1 MDCQR
6 IDSILDEHGLAA
18 LSATERSEA
27 EGHLQRCRRCA
38 DAWVS
43 HEILAA
49 DRPGRPRQGLF
60 EELARVTASRGA
72 AVPVGRAASY
82 RSVWLVGAAAVLA
95 AAVLLV
101 WNAGEDSAPPISGP
115 EAAATQAEPQRA
127 PGTLLGAGSLI
138 SDSRFVA
145 GRDYERLPV
154 PVATESAEGRIEV
167 SEFFMFWCIHCF
179 EFEPQLQAWSEAK
192 PDYVDLVRVPALF
205 NATARLQAQAFYTA
219 EALGLTD
226 TIREPFY
233 EEIHV
238 RGNPLATKEDIG
250 KFFARFGVDE
260 QRFDQVFESFGV
272 RTKLQR
278 AEELN
283 RRYRV
288 SATPSIGVNGKYL
301 TNASMT
307 GSNETMLEVVDSLVQ
322 AEAQGLC
329 EGDGTEKCPF
339 R

>member
-6 IDSILDEHGLAA
+6 IDSILDEHGIAA
-18 LSATERSEA
+18 LSATERAEA
-27 EGHLQRCRRCA
+27 EGHLERCRRCA
-38 DAWVS
+38 DAWLS
-43 HEILAA
+43 HEMLAA
-49 DRPGRPRQGLF
+49 DRPGGPRQGLF
-60 EELARVTASRGA
+60 EDIARMTGSWA
-72 AVPVGRAASY
+72 AAPVGRAASY
-82 RSVWLVGAAAVLA
+82 RAAWLVGAAAVLV
-95 AAVLLV
+95 AAVLIA
-101 WNAGEDSAPPISGP
+101 WNAGEDRAPPASGP
-115 EAAATQAEPQRA
+115 SAAATQPETESAAGP
-127 PGTLLGAGSLI
+127 LLGVVNQI
-138 SDSRFVA
+138 SDRRFVA

-154 PVATESAEGRIEV
+154 PVATGSAQGRIEV

-179 EFEPQLQAWSEAK
+179 EFEPELQAWSEAK

-205 NATARLQAQAFYTA
+205 NVTARLQAQAFYTA

-250 KFFARFGVDE
+250 RFFARFGVDE
-260 QRFDQVFESFGV
+260 DRFDQVFESFGV
-272 RTKLQR
+272 RTKLER

-307 GSNETMLEVVDSLVQ
+307 GSNEAMLEVVDSLVQ
-322 AEAQGLC
+322 AEARGLC
-329 EGDGTEKCPF
+329 EGDDTEKCPF